1 MKSTSPKQ
9 EEENW
14 RVRMYNAE
22 HLPESDLEKIKL
34 QNSSIMRKK
43 NKPGK
48 KTAKRDKNKNKTASY
63 KSRSNRKSKTPGPSK
78 FFKTSGSR
86 NKIPAPRKKSKTPE
100 PANMKP
106 LLKILETI
114 RESR

>member
-34 QNSSIMRKK
+34 QNSSIMRK

-78 FFKTSGSR
+78 F
-86 NKIPAPRKKSKTPE
+86 
-100 PANMKP
+100 
-106 LLKILETI
+106 LKHLDQEIKYPHHAKNQKHLNQQI
-114 RESR
+114 